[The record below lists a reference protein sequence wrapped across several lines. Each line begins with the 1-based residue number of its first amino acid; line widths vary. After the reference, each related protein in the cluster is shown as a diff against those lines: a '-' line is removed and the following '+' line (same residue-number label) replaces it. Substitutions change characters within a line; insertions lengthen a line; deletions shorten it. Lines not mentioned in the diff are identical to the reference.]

1 MMSEPK
7 PFASLSSGLLARKGQ
22 ARPAMRPQGF
32 TGGYASLANGLDDLG
47 WNDMGHAHE
56 PEADIHPLHDD
67 GQILPPPDGVPPVLA
82 QRHALKQEFEPPVLG
97 EETFDHVEDEQA
109 GIVEAGITP
118 VASPAPAPSPE
129 PVTDTFEPRPVS
141 VAAAQR
147 IARATQHRHKA
158 AFTLRLDE
166 DRHLRLRLASA
177 VSGRSAQQIVTGA
190 LDAFLE
196 SLPEVGEL
204 ARQLPTRAKG

>member
-32 TGGYASLANGLDDLG
+32 TGGYASLAGLEDLG
-47 WNDMGHAHE
+47 WNDMGHIPE
-56 PEADIHPLHDD
+56 PIADVHPLHEDD
-67 GQILPPPDGVPPVLA
+67 QIQPPPEGVPPVLA
-82 QRHALKQEFEPPVLG
+82 QRHALKQEFEPVLEELPEEETELPGEAPVETLVTAPVPVL
-97 EETFDHVEDEQA
+97 E
-109 GIVEAGITP
+109 
-118 VASPAPAPSPE
+118 
-129 PVTDTFEPRPVS
+129 TFEPRPVS
-141 VAAAQR
+141 VTAASR
-147 IARATQHRHKA
+147 IARATKHKHKA

-166 DRHLRLRLASA
+166 ERHLRLRLASA
-177 VSGRSAQQIVTGA
+177 VTGRSAQQIVTGA

-196 SLPEVGEL
+196 SLPEVAEL

>member
-32 TGGYASLANGLDDLG
+32 TGGYASLAGLEDLG
-47 WNDMGHAHE
+47 WNDMGHIPE
-56 PEADIHPLHDD
+56 PIADVHPLHEDD
-67 GQILPPPDGVPPVLA
+67 QIQPPPEGVPPVLA
-82 QRHALKQEFEPPVLG
+82 QRHALKQEFEPVF
-97 EETFDHVEDEQA
+97 EELPEEEA
-109 GIVEAGITP
+109 ELPVEAP
-118 VASPAPAPSPE
+118 VETLVTAPVSVLE
-129 PVTDTFEPRPVS
+129 TFEPRPVS
-141 VAAAQR
+141 VTAASR
-147 IARATQHRHKA
+147 IARATKHKHKA

-166 DRHLRLRLASA
+166 ERHLRLRLASA
-177 VSGRSAQQIVTGA
+177 VTGRSAQQIVTGA

-196 SLPEVGEL
+196 SLPEVAEL

>member
-32 TGGYASLANGLDDLG
+32 TGGYASLAGLEDLG
-47 WNDMGHAHE
+47 WNDMGHIPE
-56 PEADIHPLHDD
+56 PIADVHPLHEDD
-67 GQILPPPDGVPPVLA
+67 QIQPPPEGVPPVLA
-82 QRHALKQEFEPPVLG
+82 QRHALKQEFEPVLEELPEEEAELSDEAPVETLVTAPVPVL
-97 EETFDHVEDEQA
+97 E
-109 GIVEAGITP
+109 
-118 VASPAPAPSPE
+118 
-129 PVTDTFEPRPVS
+129 TFEPRPVS
-141 VAAAQR
+141 VTAASR
-147 IARATQHRHKA
+147 IARATKHKHKA

-166 DRHLRLRLASA
+166 ERHLRLRLASA
-177 VSGRSAQQIVTGA
+177 VTGRSAQQIVTGA

-196 SLPEVGEL
+196 SLPEVAEL

>member
-32 TGGYASLANGLDDLG
+32 TGGYASLAGIDDLG
-47 WNDMGHAHE
+47 WNDMGHMPE
-56 PEADIHPLHDD
+56 PVADIHPLHEDD
-67 GQILPPPDGVPPVLA
+67 QIQPPPEGVPPVLA
-82 QRHALKQEFEPPVLG
+82 QRHALKQEFEPPVLD
-97 EETFDHVEDEQA
+97 EIVEDERE
-109 GIVEAGITP
+109 GLIE
-118 VASPAPAPSPE
+118 APALQPE
-129 PVTDTFEPRPVS
+129 VVVKAVTADTFEPRPVS
-141 VAAAQR
+141 VAAAGR
-147 IARATQHRHKA
+147 IARATQHKHKA

-166 DRHLRLRLASA
+166 ERHLRLRLASA

>member
-32 TGGYASLANGLDDLG
+32 TGGYASLAGIDDLG
-47 WNDMGHAHE
+47 WNDMGHIPE
-56 PEADIHPLHDD
+56 PVADIHPLHEDD
-67 GQILPPPDGVPPVLA
+67 QIQPPPEGVPPVLA
-82 QRHALKQEFEPPVLG
+82 QRHALKQEFEPVLEEVPG
-97 EETFDHVEDEQA
+97 EEIEPSIDAQVETLVTA
-109 GIVEAGITP
+109 P
-118 VASPAPAPSPE
+118 VPVIE
-129 PVTDTFEPRPVS
+129 PFEPRPVS
-141 VAAAQR
+141 VAAAGR
-147 IARATQHRHKA
+147 IARATQHKHKA

-166 DRHLRLRLASA
+166 ERHLRLRLASA

-196 SLPEVGEL
+196 SLPEVSEL

>member
-32 TGGYASLANGLDDLG
+32 TGGYASLAGIEDLG
-47 WNDMGHAHE
+47 WNDMGHIPE
-56 PEADIHPLHDD
+56 PIADVHPLHEDD
-67 GQILPPPDGVPPVLA
+67 QIQPPPEGVPPVLA
-82 QRHALKQEFEPPVLG
+82 QRHALKQEFEPVLEELPEEEAELSADAPVETLVTAPVPVL
-97 EETFDHVEDEQA
+97 E
-109 GIVEAGITP
+109 
-118 VASPAPAPSPE
+118 
-129 PVTDTFEPRPVS
+129 TFEPRPVS
-141 VAAAQR
+141 VAAAGR
-147 IARATQHRHKA
+147 IARATKHKHKA

-166 DRHLRLRLASA
+166 ERHLRLRLASA

-204 ARQLPTRAKG
+204 ARQLPTRVKG

>member
-32 TGGYASLANGLDDLG
+32 TGGYASLAGIEDLG
-47 WNDMGHAHE
+47 WNDMGHMPE
-56 PEADIHPLHDD
+56 PIADVHPLYQDD
-67 GQILPPPDGVPPVLA
+67 QIVPPPDGVPPVLA
-82 QRHALKQEFEPPVLG
+82 QRHALKEEFEPVLDEAVAEEAEAVAETVVTAPVPVL
-97 EETFDHVEDEQA
+97 E
-109 GIVEAGITP
+109 
-118 VASPAPAPSPE
+118 
-129 PVTDTFEPRPVS
+129 TFEPRPVS
-141 VAAAQR
+141 VAAASR
-147 IARATQHRHKA
+147 IARATQHKNKA

-204 ARQLPTRAKG
+204 ARQLPGRAKG

>member
-109 GIVEAGITP
+109 GVVEASTAP
-118 VASPAPAPSPE
+118 VATPAPEPAPE
-129 PVTDTFEPRPVS
+129 PVADTFEPRPVS

-196 SLPEVGEL
+196 SLPEVGQL